1 MLNVL
6 IKLRAVPRNY
16 LVNHSIKHK
25 GNPPKIRE
33 RNKGS
38 EVDKDEGGRWGGREG
53 EIHVIWSESLLI

>member
-25 GNPPKIRE
+25 GNPPKLGNGIKGVRLIRMKKE
-33 RNKGS
+33 GG
-38 EVDKDEGGRWGGREG
+38 EGGRERFM
-53 EIHVIWSESLLI
+53 